1 MESLFRCLAWV
12 LTAVLWTVL
21 LGVPLA
27 LQIPPALAAPW
38 VLISLAA
45 FAWLYL
51 WRRDPAARRAL
62 WRSFRLTPTHLH
74 FSWLALAAIATSALN
89 VSCALLLVPQSE
101 SSGAELIEKY
111 LALPGGFALMALVV
125 LVYSPVVEETIFRG
139 RLLPILR
146 PSLGRVGAI
155 VTSAALFAALHGGQ
169 VGGMVGRF
177 ALGLAAGAVVL
188 ASGSLWAAIAIHVV
202 NNGVALLFFQTAAPP
217 SLGAPYPLLA
227 VVLSGTSLALALRG
241 LAHASGAA

>member
-74 FSWLALAAIATSALN
+74 FSWLALAALPSSGLN
-89 VSCALLLVPQSE
+89 V
-101 SSGAELIEKY
+101 
-111 LALPGGFALMALVV
+111 
-125 LVYSPVVEETIFRG
+125 
-139 RLLPILR
+139 
-146 PSLGRVGAI
+146 
-155 VTSAALFAALHGGQ
+155 
-169 VGGMVGRF
+169 RF
-177 ALGLAAGAVVL
+177 APLP
-188 ASGSLWAAIAIHVV
+188 
-202 NNGVALLFFQTAAPP
+202 AP
-217 SLGAPYPLLA
+217 
-227 VVLSGTSLALALRG
+227 
-241 LAHASGAA
+241 

>member
-62 WRSFRLTPTHLH
+62 RRSFRLTPTHLH
-74 FSWLALAAIATSALN
+74 FSWLALSAIATIALN
-89 VSCALLLVPQSE
+89 FRSAPLLVSQSAF
-101 SSGAELIEKY
+101 SGGELIERY
-111 LALPGGFALMALVV
+111 LALPGGF
-125 LVYSPVVEETIFRG
+125 G
-139 RLLPILR
+139 
-146 PSLGRVGAI
+146 
-155 VTSAALFAALHGGQ
+155 
-169 VGGMVGRF
+169 
-177 ALGLAAGAVVL
+177 
-188 ASGSLWAAIAIHVV
+188 
-202 NNGVALLFFQTAAPP
+202 
-217 SLGAPYPLLA
+217 
-227 VVLSGTSLALALRG
+227 
-241 LAHASGAA
+241 

>member
-74 FSWLALAAIATSALN
+74 FSWLALVAIATTGLN

-101 SSGAELIEKY
+101 SSGAELI
-111 LALPGGFALMALVV
+111 
-125 LVYSPVVEETIFRG
+125 
-139 RLLPILR
+139 
-146 PSLGRVGAI
+146 
-155 VTSAALFAALHGGQ
+155 
-169 VGGMVGRF
+169 
-177 ALGLAAGAVVL
+177 
-188 ASGSLWAAIAIHVV
+188 WAAIAIHVV

-217 SLGAPYPLLA
+217 SLGAPYALLA
-227 VVLSGTSLALALRG
+227 VALSGTSLALALRG
-241 LAHASGAA
+241 LAQASRAA